1 MDIKNILIIGG
12 GWYGCHIANMLKQTH
27 NIIII
32 EKQNDIFK
40 GSSFFNQNRLHQGY
54 HYCRNFPTR
63 NLCKQKY
70 ERFISQYHELVDN
83 IENNY
88 YAISNKSIIDFNT
101 FLSIYNYE
109 NFDFEVIENTLFEN
123 MDGELIKVKEQ
134 VINSNKCYLYFKE
147 QLKDISILYN
157 ETFISYQKEHNK
169 IHVKT
174 NKSNYECD
182 MLLDCTYNYSGLST
196 YYYSYELT
204 CSLLYKKT
212 KNIKFDAITIMDG
225 KFCSLY
231 PRETDNSIY
240 TLTDVEFTPII
251 SSTHSND
258 ILDYK
263 VNTEQINIIK
273 NKMISKIKH
282 YYPDFENTFEY
293 VDYFLANKTK
303 LVSNTDSRDI
313 TIEEIDTN
321 VITVNCG
328 KIYGIFEWEDYIKK
342 YLQRYII

>member
-1 MDIKNILIIGG
+1 
-12 GWYGCHIANMLKQTH
+12 
-27 NIIII
+27 
-32 EKQNDIFK
+32 
-40 GSSFFNQNRLHQGY
+40 
-54 HYCRNFPTR
+54 
-63 NLCKQKY
+63 
-70 ERFISQYHELVDN
+70 
-83 IENNY
+83 
-88 YAISNKSIIDFNT
+88 
-101 FLSIYNYE
+101 
-109 NFDFEVIENTLFEN
+109 
-123 MDGELIKVKEQ
+123 
-134 VINSNKCYLYFKE
+134 
-147 QLKDISILYN
+147 
-157 ETFISYQKEHNK
+157 
-169 IHVKT
+169 
-174 NKSNYECD
+174 
-182 MLLDCTYNYSGLST
+182 
-196 YYYSYELT
+196 
-204 CSLLYKKT
+204 
-212 KNIKFDAITIMDG
+212 MDG